1 MLTIKKSLRVLGLAG
16 VAGALMLVQACAP
29 NTGADDDVSLAD
41 EALTAKCTTRNC
53 IPICSSKNCLE
64 KVPATRQPVPPAGYV
79 VKWSTCTYYVESDVA
94 MRNNS
99 RIVNAEAD
107 GTIPLQR
114 AEPVD
119 GGRDNFR
126 RIKFDLLG
134 KNVLKGRGKNFDG
147 QSVRFVKLGQAVS
160 TKEVDGSIV
169 QWVVGS
175 SNLGNP
181 LFNKIKNRYE
191 YKDHCFRN
199 PALVGKDTAGRVTS
213 GSELAVSCVVEESR
227 AEWNALSAYGWS
239 PLVNFATAKVG
250 TSNDPATRPH
260 PDAATYEGYNA
271 PAYYYAGTGAALNDI
286 NGAERDA
293 STNYIGG
300 EAYCHMIINGGLE
313 VPGAKRPDTKSLPA
327 PGIVNVK
334 SYIAWKPV
342 NPNVT
347 IANDQVAAPDPVEP
361 EPEPAPEPISA
372 DETLPM

>member
-1 MLTIKKSLRVLGLAG
+1 MLTTKKSLRVLGLAG

-29 NTGADDDVSLAD
+29 NTGGDADVTLAD
-41 EALTAKCTTRNC
+41 ESLTACTSRTC
-53 IPICSSKNCLE
+53 FEICRADNCLQ
-64 KVPATRQPVPPAGYV
+64 KALPARQPPAGYV

-99 RIVNAEAD
+99 RVVNAAAD

-119 GGRDNFR
+119 GGKDNFR

-134 KNVLKGRGKNFDG
+134 KNVLKGNGKDYDG
-147 QSVRFVKLGQAVS
+147 QGVRFVKLGQAVS
-160 TKEVDGSIV
+160 TKEADGSIV

-181 LFNKIKNRYE
+181 AFNKIKNRYE

-213 GSELAVSCVVEESR
+213 GSELAVTCVVEESR
-227 AEWNALSAYGWS
+227 AEWNALSAYGWA

-250 TSNDPATRPH
+250 TSNDPTTRPH
-260 PDAATYEGYNA
+260 PDAATYEGYSA
-271 PAYYYAGTGAALNDI
+271 PAHYYGGTGAALNDI

-300 EAYCHMIINGGLE
+300 EAYCHMIISGGLE
-313 VPGAKRPDTKSLPA
+313 VPGAKRPDTKSFPA

-342 NPNVT
+342 NPNVM
-347 IANDQVAAPDPVEP
+347 IANDQLAAPDPVEP
-361 EPEPAPEPISA
+361 EPEPAPEPVSA
-372 DETLPM
+372 DDTLPM